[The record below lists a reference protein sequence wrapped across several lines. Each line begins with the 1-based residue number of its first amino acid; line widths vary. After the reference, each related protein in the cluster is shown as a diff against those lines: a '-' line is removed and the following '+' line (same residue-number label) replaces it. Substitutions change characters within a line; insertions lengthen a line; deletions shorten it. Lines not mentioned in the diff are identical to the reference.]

1 MPIARNGFGY
11 QARHL
16 RMAGA
21 ATLVVA
27 VSSCGGGGGSG
38 IGCGETG
45 LGPCQSVPG
54 IETSIDVTLADL
66 NGDGHPDVALP
77 LADGVGTPGH
87 VGVFLHVAAAGKGYA
102 PRVDYATG
110 SDPYT
115 IMAADLDGDGRPE
128 LVTSSFHDNSVT
140 VLLNSAAAPGTF
152 TVAQTLSA
160 TNAGTVLAADLSGD
174 GRPDL
179 LIAADTLRLALQNPG
194 TPGSFAAPVTLYASR
209 TGFAFGALAV
219 ADLNGDVVPDVVAAD
234 DNGVQALF
242 LAPGAATPTV
252 ASAVPIYT
260 NTRVG
265 GSPAVAIADIDGDG
279 HNDVV
284 ITDQD
289 AAVVIV
295 LLQNAAALGQFLP
308 ARRFAVPSATG
319 ASVVVADLD
328 GDGHPDIVTGGGTV
342 AVLLQD
348 GAHPG
353 NFLAA
358 SGYPASSSYVVAV
371 ADIDGDGH
379 PDIVTNSGISSTV
392 VNGVLRSQPGV
403 LYQDASRPGSF
414 LAIQNLQ

>member
-1 MPIARNGFGY
+1 MLVTRSRPGPRTRRRWVAS
-11 QARHL
+11 
-16 RMAGA
+16 A
-21 ATLVVA
+21 AILAASAA
-27 VSSCGGGGGSG
+27 VSSCRGG

-45 LGPCQSVPG
+45 LAPCHSAAG
-54 IETSIDVTLADL
+54 FETSIDVAVADL
-66 NGDGHPDVALP
+66 NGDGRPDVALP
-77 LADGVGTPGH
+77 LAGGVGTPGH
-87 VGVFLHVAAAGKGYA
+87 VGVFLHGSPAGKGYA

-115 IMAADLDGDGRPE
+115 IMAADLDGDGRPDV
-128 LVTSSFHDNSVT
+128 VTSSLHDNSVT

-160 TNAGTVLAADLSGD
+160 TNAGTVVAADLNGD

-179 LIAADTLRLALQNPG
+179 LIAADTLRLALQNTG
-194 TPGSFAAPVTLYASR
+194 TPGSFAAPVTLYKNS

-219 ADLNGDVVPDVVAAD
+219 GDLNGDGVPDVVAAD
-234 DNGVQALF
+234 NNGVQLLF
-242 LAPGAATPTV
+242 VAPGAATPTV

-279 HNDVV
+279 RNDVV

-295 LLQNAAALGQFLP
+295 LLQSAAAPGQFLP
-308 ARRFAVPSATG
+308 ARRFAVPSGTG
-319 ASVVVADLD
+319 TSAVVADLD

-353 NFLAA
+353 NFHAA
-358 SGYPASSSYVVAV
+358 SSYPASSSYVVAV
-371 ADIDGDGH
+371 ADVDGDGH
-379 PDIVTNSGISSTV
+379 PDIVTNSGVSSAV
-392 VNGVLRSQPGV
+392 VNGVLRSPPGV
-403 LYQDASRPGSF
+403 LYQDPSRPGSF
-414 LAIQNLQ
+414 LAIQDLQ